1 MNNYVSCSYVL
12 LIAYILILYLSK
24 ILGTYDDLLVTQLD
38 KTFCAKSANVDL
50 VLNIFQLNK
59 REDDFL

>member
-1 MNNYVSCSYVL
+1 MNTYVSCSYVL

-24 ILGTYDDLLVTQLD
+24 ILETYDDLLVTQLD
-38 KTFCAKSANVDL
+38 KTFCTKSANVDL
-50 VLNIFQLNK
+50 VLNIFQLNN